1 MLHHWHGTIQLIRQA
16 LAEDEAVYDPTSSLL
31 PADLT
36 SEALM
41 MPKADGVLAGVD
53 VALAVFRE
61 IDPELETL
69 VLVPDGSPVEKGTYV
84 ASIRGRMA
92 SILRAERTALNFVQR
107 MSGIATATAAFVK
120 EVEGLP
126 VQIIDTR
133 KTLPGFRLLD
143 KYAVRMGG
151 GHNHRMSTGDGILI
165 KDNHIA
171 AMATRGETMTQL
183 IKRAQAQVAHTIRIE
198 VECDTLEQVREAVDA
213 GADIILF
220 DNMTPDEMR
229 QGVEICRGR
238 ALTEASGGITIDN
251 VREVAEAG
259 VDLLSSGSITHST
272 KALDISLEVRPDG
285 PAS

>member
-1 MLHHWHGTIQLIRQA
+1 MLHHWHGTVHLIQQA
-16 LAEDEAVYDPTSSLL
+16 LAEDDVAYDPTSSLL

-61 IDPELETL
+61 VDPELETA
-69 VLVPDGSPVEKGTYV
+69 VLVPDGSPVEPGTYV
-84 ASIRGRMA
+84 ASIRGRMG

-120 EVEGLP
+120 AVEGLP

-133 KTLPGFRLLD
+133 KTVPGFRLLD

-171 AMATRGETMTQL
+171 AMATRGESMTQL

-198 VECDTLEQVREAVDA
+198 VECDTLDQVREAVDA

-220 DNMTPDEMR
+220 DNMTPDQMR
-229 QGVEICRGR
+229 EGVAICRGR

-272 KALDISLEVRPDG
+272 KALDISLEVRPD
-285 PAS
+285 ASAS